1 MHSLPMLF
9 QAGAPGT
16 ALPVQLGRGCQ
27 LDPSYKSQ
35 FRALLSGEA
44 EFCLENTGKLLKRSF
59 LGSHFQKVFSF
70 CLFRKKKK
78 YQYSLL

>member
-44 EFCLENTGKLLKRSF
+44 EFCLENTGKLLKREFSWVS
-59 LGSHFQKVFSF
+59 LSEGFQL
-70 CLFRKKKK
+70 LFVQKKK
-78 YQYSLL
+78 